1 MTVEYIDTEAELI
14 AFCQKISTSTWMTV
28 DTEFLREKTYSPQ
41 LCLIQVATDDHIACI
56 DPLAISDL
64 NPILDLFYNPDIT
77 IVFHAARQ
85 DLELFYMLRD
95 APPTNV
101 FDTQIA
107 ATILGYGEQI
117 GYGNLVQQCIQVNL
131 DKAHSRTDWTKRPLD
146 QGQIDYAADDVRY
159 LRDVYK
165 ILKQQLDEKG
175 RTHWLKE
182 DFAIL
187 TNPET
192 YQVDPDVMWRK
203 VKGFGRLKG
212 IQLVV
217 LQYLSA
223 WREKRAISANRP
235 RRWILK
241 DDVLLDLAKLAPESI
256 DKFSMIRG
264 LESSTIKR
272 HGEAL
277 LAEIKQAK
285 SVPKEQWPVV
295 KKTQPL
301 SQQQNAIVDALMALL
316 RKFCDEQSI
325 SPAAVAAR
333 KEVERMVNGE
343 TDIPL
348 LQGWRNE
355 IVGHHLK
362 AFIDGKL
369 SITANSIQLTTQG

>member
-175 RTHWLKE
+175 RTHWLNE